1 MYRGRIAP
9 NLKNLKNTRAPDGAN
24 NRAPDGANKGKK
36 FFSNLDCSLYMF
48 SIDFDFQGSS
58 LIPESEIPRKAP
70 PISFY
75 PASPSLGLKNEFF
88 LAEYGSLLFW
98 NGK

>member
-1 MYRGRIAP
+1 MYIGRIAP

-48 SIDFDFQGSS
+48 SIDFDFKV
-58 LIPESEIPRKAP
+58 LV
-70 PISFY
+70 
-75 PASPSLGLKNEFF
+75 
-88 LAEYGSLLFW
+88 
-98 NGK
+98 